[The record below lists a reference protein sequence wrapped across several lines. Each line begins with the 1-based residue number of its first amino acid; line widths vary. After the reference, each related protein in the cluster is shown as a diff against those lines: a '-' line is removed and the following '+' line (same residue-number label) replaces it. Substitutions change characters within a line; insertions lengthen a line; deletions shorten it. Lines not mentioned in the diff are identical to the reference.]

1 MEQFRT
7 IPSSIYLFYFYFIFI
22 FIFFYFLPHFFL
34 FLTHFWTIRPSHHS
48 MEQFRT
54 IPSSLYLQTKSETS
68 CQNTFPVDAHR
79 RHPRVRYVV
88 CDTKCAICRVRFVVC
103 DLSCAICRVFL
114 YSLCTFPLPRAR
126 FGVGA
131 STSEEAMA
139 GTQTTHVAET
149 PYARNYAKSTRPI
162 SLLFVSV

>member
-1 MEQFRT
+1 MEQFHTIPSSMEQFRT

-103 DLSCAICRVFL
+103 DMSC
-114 YSLCTFPLPRAR
+114 FPLLEGKENSFSNLHR
-126 FGVGA
+126 
-131 STSEEAMA
+131 
-139 GTQTTHVAET
+139 
-149 PYARNYAKSTRPI
+149 RP
-162 SLLFVSV
+162 